1 MRIALVLTPLSD
13 HYLRLASQ
21 IGVTDIVSRYL
32 GVDPDP
38 LLALSE
44 RVASFGMKL
53 SIVEGY
59 IPHDKIVHGK
69 PGRDEQIA
77 GFQQLLRNMG
87 TAGIPICCYN
97 WMPANDWTRTA
108 MDIPE
113 RGGALVTGYDASADR
128 HVSTS
133 NDKTI
138 DELLLWKNLKYFL
151 ERIVPVAEE
160 VGVQLAM
167 HPDDPPMSP
176 FHGHGQIMSSVT
188 GFERLVELVP
198 SKANGICFCQGTF
211 AEMGVDIPSTIRRF
225 AGHIH
230 YVHFRDVLGTMPAFR
245 ESFHDNGK
253 TNMFEAMRAYQEI
266 GFEGPARPDHVPTLD
281 GEPND
286 TPGYAMLGRLFAVG
300 YMRGLIQA
308 AEQIKGRH
316 S

>member
-138 DELLLWKNLKYFL
+138 DELLLWKNLKY
-151 ERIVPVAEE
+151 
-160 VGVQLAM
+160 
-167 HPDDPPMSP
+167 
-176 FHGHGQIMSSVT
+176 
-188 GFERLVELVP
+188 
-198 SKANGICFCQGTF
+198 
-211 AEMGVDIPSTIRRF
+211 
-225 AGHIH
+225 
-230 YVHFRDVLGTMPAFR
+230 
-245 ESFHDNGK
+245 
-253 TNMFEAMRAYQEI
+253 
-266 GFEGPARPDHVPTLD
+266 
-281 GEPND
+281 
-286 TPGYAMLGRLFAVG
+286 
-300 YMRGLIQA
+300 
-308 AEQIKGRH
+308 
-316 S
+316 